1 MALSSN
7 TWRESEL
14 KARAKGKEELVFM
27 DSTPNH
33 FYLKNHG
40 DSPVYASMASEPSEK
55 YHDVMIPAG
64 GYGTM
69 ARLGACSRIFLLNT
83 SASPARITVT
93 SFYQEE
99 LSPEFLIGASRGAAA
114 TSGGGEGGGGEFG
127 GIISGF
133 TVPLP
138 VGGNHIGSVLVDN
151 TSSQPVPTTMQG
163 SGLTYLQQLAG
174 DLANIETYQQLLAET
189 VAEVKQIAADLL
201 AANSSAIGGAYLSG
215 VTAVGETNG
224 TMHNQAGKYIS
235 YFSNDG
241 SDTIKLALY
250 NTSGTQMM
258 VIDILAGEAL
268 SDVPIKFSKFK
279 LWSVGAAC
287 SYRALILAE

>member
-7 TWRESEL
+7 TWRETETL
-14 KARAKGKEELVFM
+14 ARAGAVEQIDFR
-27 DSTPNH
+27 DTTPNH
-33 FYLKNHG
+33 FLLKNHG
-40 DSPVYASMASEPSEK
+40 DSPVYAAMATEPSTK
-55 YHDVMIPAG
+55 YHDIMIPAG
-64 GYGTM
+64 GTNTM
-69 ARLGACSRIFLLNT
+69 ARLAGCSKIFILNT
-83 SASPARITVT
+83 SASKARVHVT
-93 SFYQEE
+93 SFYKEE
-99 LSPEFLIGASRGAAA
+99 LSAEFLIGGGGG
-114 TSGGGEGGGGEFG
+114 TTVVSGGGEGGDGAG

-133 TVPLP
+133 AVSLP

-151 TSSQPVPTTMQG
+151 GSSQPVPTTMQG

-189 VAEVKQIAADLL
+189 VEEVKQIAADLL
-201 AANSSAIGGAYLSG
+201 AANSSAVGGAYLSG
-215 VTAVGETNG
+215 VSQVGETNG
-224 TMHNQAGKYIS
+224 TMHEQAGKYIS

-250 NTSGTQMM
+250 NASGAQMM